1 MFTKFTLRWVYLR
14 SISLLIEMC
23 VCPFIHIS
31 HSRLRLSKRAHL
43 GSPSFARS
51 RMISFSHTQEYNSIS
66 PRFHFHSRF
75 ATRRGIDTKLQQ
87 THCAIFLHFRR
98 RRRRDFGCFVCIFI
112 SSPATC
118 ILSQSIMLL
127 LYFSSSLQLFAY
139 GVTVRRLW
147 ESLIV
152 YLSFSHSHIFS
163 QTVSGKEVGGRFE

>member
-51 RMISFSHTQEYNSIS
+51 RMISFSHMQEYNSIS

-127 LYFSSSLQLFAY
+127 LYFSSSLQLVCVWSHGPAIV
-139 GVTVRRLW
+139 GVSHCV
-147 ESLIV
+147 SLF
-152 YLSFSHSHIFS
+152 LSFSYLF
-163 QTVSGKEVGGRFE
+163 TNRFGKRGRREV